1 MMNADLLR
9 LRVYSLSERL
19 SWLGIGADIYA
30 LTISELW
37 ALYAF
42 LQRMAGES

>member
-1 MMNADLLR
+1 MNTDLLR

-19 SWLGIGADIYA
+19 PGLGIGADIYA
-30 LTISELW
+30 LTVSELW

-42 LQRMAGES
+42 LRRIAGES

>member
-1 MMNADLLR
+1 MNADLLR
-9 LRVYSLSERL
+9 LRVYSLSGRL
-19 SWLGIGADIYA
+19 SGLGIGADIYA

-42 LQRMAGES
+42 LQRVAGEP

>member
-1 MMNADLLR
+1 MNADLFR

-19 SWLGIGADIYA
+19 SWLGVGADICA

-42 LQRMAGES
+42 LLRMAGDS